1 MLAALVLAGIIAAPL
16 GTAGLLVQA
25 HRGARTSGTWP
36 AIRRFSFAIGGTV
49 VLAAIVVG
57 VLRLL
62 GDSQH
67 LAIDGAAG
75 LVVSSLVW
83 LPVTRRW
90 NARGHLCW
98 SSTIF
103 LFVVYLAFVLQWTF
117 DSHLG
122 ATSTAGGLLLWL
134 FEVFAAVLACAYL
147 WEICDA
153 LGSEH
158 WRRRLTR
165 AEPGSVRDSDLP
177 FVSLHV
183 PAHNEPPDMVLDTL
197 RALLLL
203 DYPNYEVIVIDD
215 NTDEEELWRPLEAW
229 CARHG
234 AKFKHLENWP
244 GYKSGALNYAL
255 REMTDPRAEIIGVID
270 SD

>member
-1 MLAALVLAGIIAAPL
+1 MPRQPAGPRRVREHGEDTVLAALVLAGIIAAPI

-25 HRGARTSGTWP
+25 RRRVRTSGAWP
-36 AIRRFSFAIGGTV
+36 ATRRFSFAIIGTV
-49 VLAAIVVG
+49 VLAAVVVA

-67 LAIDGAAG
+67 LAIEGAAG
-75 LVVSSLVW
+75 LAVSSLIW

-103 LFVVYLAFVLQWTF
+103 LFVVYLAFVLQWTI

-122 ATSTAGGLLLWL
+122 PASTAGGLLLWL
-134 FEVFAAVLACAYL
+134 LELFAAILACAYL

-158 WRRRLTR
+158 WRRRLNR
-165 AEPGSVRDSDLP
+165 PEPGR
-177 FVSLHV
+177 V
-183 PAHNEPPDMVLDTL
+183 PDA
-197 RALLLL
+197 
-203 DYPNYEVIVIDD
+203 
-215 NTDEEELWRPLEAW
+215 
-229 CARHG
+229 
-234 AKFKHLENWP
+234 
-244 GYKSGALNYAL
+244 
-255 REMTDPRAEIIGVID
+255 
-270 SD
+270 